1 MPSTTNLVT
10 TRALNAKINE
20 VKDEIP
26 NINNLAIRSAL
37 TAFENKIPSVSNS
50 VEKTDCNTKI
60 NQIEKKITNHN
71 YDECITTQEFN
82 IKITTAKYSK
92 QK

>member
-1 MPSTTNLVT
+1 MLVIQF
-10 TRALNAKINE
+10 K
-20 VKDEIP
+20 
-26 NINNLAIRSAL
+26 
-37 TAFENKIPSVSNS
+37 
-50 VEKTDCNTKI
+50 KTDCNTKI

-82 IKITTAKYSK
+82 IKIITVKYSK